1 MEPDSFAHRREAF
14 IPYGRCD
21 LIDMC
26 VEDDQ
31 LRGSQV
37 AEFRELCQILSA
49 YVHFDFH
56 KTVEEVKKHYAAF
69 DPDREIDPCHQ
80 ANDSKASAERVSALF
95 ENVAERANYFEI
107 TADQIRECFAAVTL
121 IDLQTEVDL
130 NDFKQVRC
138 FAKGDVYKTAEVK
151 KLFRRREVR
160 VDVLQRVL
168 LLLHFQDAAYF
179 EQQKKNRPTG
189 EASFQPGKIYLYLY
203 KDVPKFDLEL
213 LFPNVEVGMTWKD
226 KLMFGVPAVGG
237 SIGVLVKAA
246 PQILIIIGA
255 IMFFV
260 AGADWAAKV
269 GVTEDSVSNVMPVL
283 TALMGVIVALGG
295 LAFKQ
300 WNNYRKKRI
309 EFLKDVS
316 EQLFFRNLAT
326 NRSVF
331 HSVIGSAEDEENKE
345 MLLVLYHL
353 IVSREES
360 LTRDQL
366 DARIEKWM
374 KERFGTVI
382 DFDIDG
388 PLENL
393 HALRGPNRDGR
404 EVSLVQTDAD
414 GRLRA
419 PTLDDAKHIIDHLW
433 DNAFRYA

>member
-1 MEPDSFAHRREAF
+1 MGPNSFAHRREAF
-14 IPYGRCD
+14 IPYVRSD

-26 VEDDQ
+26 VQDNKLKGD
-31 LRGSQV
+31 QV
-37 AEFRELCQILSA
+37 AEFRELCEILSA
-49 YVHFDFH
+49 YVHYDFR
-56 KTVEEVKKHYAAF
+56 KTIDEFKKHYAAF
-69 DPDREIDPCHQ
+69 DPDREIDPRQ
-80 ANDSKASAERVSALF
+80 ESETPEASAERVVALF
-95 ENVAERANYFEI
+95 ENMAERANYFEI
-107 TADQIRECFAAVTL
+107 TDDQIRESFDAVTL
-121 IDLQTEVDL
+121 IDLQTKVDL

-138 FAKGDVYKTAEVK
+138 FAKGDLYKTTEVK
-151 KLFRRREVR
+151 KLFRKREVR

-168 LLLHFQDAAYF
+168 LLLHFRDADYF
-179 EQQKKNRPTG
+179 NKRKKNRPIG
-189 EASFQPGKIYLYLY
+189 EASFQPGKIYAYHY

-237 SIGVLVKAA
+237 SIGVLIKAA
-246 PQILIIIGA
+246 PQILIIVGA

-283 TALMGVIVALGG
+283 TALMGVIIALGG

-331 HSVIGSAEDEENKE
+331 HSVIDSAEDEENKE

-353 IVSREES
+353 IASPKGS

-366 DARIEKWM
+366 DAQIEEWM

-393 HALRGPNRDGR
+393 HAFRGPTRDGR
-404 EVSLVQTDAD
+404 EVPLVQTGAD
-414 GRLRA
+414 GRLLA

>member
-1 MEPDSFAHRREAF
+1 MEPDSLTHRREAF
-14 IPYGRCD
+14 IPYFRSD

-26 VEDDQ
+26 VQDDE
-31 LRGSQV
+31 LKGDQV
-37 AEFRELCQILSA
+37 TEFRELCEILSA
-49 YVHFDFH
+49 YVHYDFH
-56 KTVEEVKKHYAAF
+56 KTIEEIKKHYAAF
-69 DPDREIDPCHQ
+69 DPDREIDPRQ
-80 ANDSKASAERVSALF
+80 EAETPEVSAERVVTLF
-95 ENVAERANYFEI
+95 ESVARRANYFEV
-107 TADQIRECFAAVTL
+107 TDDQIRESFDAVTL
-121 IDLQTEVDL
+121 IDLQTKVDL
-130 NDFKQVRC
+130 DDFKQIRC
-138 FAKGDVYKTAEVK
+138 FAKGDLYKTAEVK

-168 LLLHFQDAAYF
+168 LLLHFQDADYF
-179 EQQKKNRPTG
+179 DQVKKTRPVG
-189 EASFQPGKIYLYLY
+189 EAPFQPGKIYAYYY

-226 KLMFGVPAVGG
+226 KLMFSVPAVGG
-237 SIGVLVKAA
+237 SIGVLFKAA
-246 PQILIIIGA
+246 PQILLIVGT

-260 AGADWAAKV
+260 AGADWAARV
-269 GVTEDSVSNVMPVL
+269 GVTKDSVSSVMPLL
-283 TALMGVIVALGG
+283 TALMGVIIALGG

-331 HSVIGSAEDEENKE
+331 HSVIDSAEDEEIKE

-353 IVSREES
+353 IASPTES

-366 DARIEKWM
+366 DARIEEWM

-393 HALRGPNRDGR
+393 QALRGPTRDGR
-404 EVSLVQTDAD
+404 EVPLVQIDAD
-414 GRLRA
+414 GRLLA

-433 DNAFRYA
+433 DNVFRYA

>member
-1 MEPDSFAHRREAF
+1 MGPDSSARRREAF
-14 IPYGRCD
+14 IPYVRSD

-26 VEDDQ
+26 VQDGKLQ
-31 LRGSQV
+31 GKQV
-37 AEFRELCQILSA
+37 AKFRQLAEILSA
-49 YVHFDFH
+49 YVHYDFQ
-56 KTVEEVKKHYAAF
+56 KTIDEIKKHYATF
-69 DPDREIDPCHQ
+69 DPDREIDPRQQ
-80 ANDSKASAERVSALF
+80 AEASEASAERVVTLF
-95 ENVAERANYFEI
+95 ETVAKRANYFEI
-107 TADQIRECFAAVTL
+107 TADQIRESFDAVTL

-130 NDFKQVRC
+130 DDFKRVRC
-138 FAKGDVYKTAEVK
+138 FATGDLYKTTEVK
-151 KLFRRREVR
+151 KLFRKRKVR

-168 LLLHFQDAAYF
+168 LLLHFQDADYF
-179 EQQKKNRPTG
+179 NKRKKKRPLG
-189 EASFQPGKIYLYLY
+189 EASFQPGKIYVYHY

-213 LFPNVEVGMTWKD
+213 LFPNVQVGMTWKD

-237 SIGVLVKAA
+237 SIGVLFKAA
-246 PQILIIIGA
+246 PQMLIIVGA

-269 GVTEDSVSNVMPVL
+269 GVTQDSVSNVMPVL
-283 TALMGVIVALGG
+283 TALMGVIIALGG

-300 WNNYRKKRI
+300 WSNYRNKRI

-331 HSVIGSAEDEENKE
+331 HSVIDSAEDEENKE

-353 IVSREES
+353 IVSPKGS

-366 DARIEKWM
+366 DARIEQWM

-393 HALRGPNRDGR
+393 KALRGPTRDGR
-404 EVSLVQTDAD
+404 EVPLVQTDAD
-414 GRLRA
+414 GHLLA
-419 PTLDDAKHIIDHLW
+419 ATLDDAKHIIDHLW